1 MNLIAALTDLV
12 VGALIMPFNIEYH
25 YYGDHWM
32 ASALMCR
39 IWNFG
44 DVTVSSAS
52 IWTLAAIA
60 MDRWMVHTHCVECI
74 IQCSKI
80 SLKNYYLFGF
90 FQAVYEPVTYM
101 KLKNCSSF
109 IILAGTSEF

>member
-25 YYGDHWM
+25 YYNDHWLS
-32 ASALMCR
+32 SALKCR
-39 IWNFG
+39 IWHFF

-60 MDRWMVHTHCVECI
+60 LDRFMVKVKQGDPNQKLLSSRNGNWRQYSI
-74 IQCSKI
+74 LN
-80 SLKNYYLFGF
+80 LKKNVLFALIFRG
-90 FQAVYEPVTYM
+90 
-101 KLKNCSSF
+101 
-109 IILAGTSEF
+109 I

>member
-25 YYGDHWM
+25 YYNDHWLS
-32 ASALMCR
+32 SALKCR
-39 IWNFG
+39 IWHFF

-60 MDRWMVHTHCVECI
+60 LDRFMVQGDLDRNQLQMALI
-74 IQCSKI
+74 KRS
-80 SLKNYYLFGF
+80 
-90 FQAVYEPVTYM
+90 
-101 KLKNCSSF
+101 
-109 IILAGTSEF
+109 

>member
-1 MNLIAALTDLV
+1 MYVMILIAALTDLV

-60 MDRWMVHTHCVECI
+60 MDRWMVHTHCVFI
-74 IQCSKI
+74 STQCSKI
-80 SLKNYYLFGF
+80 SLKKG
-90 FQAVYEPVTYM
+90 M
-101 KLKNCSSF
+101 KN
-109 IILAGTSEF
+109 T

>member
-60 MDRWMVHTHCVECI
+60 MDRWMVHIHCVECI
-74 IQCSKI
+74 NMMVVIQT
-80 SLKNYYLFGF
+80 NFVF
-90 FQAVYEPVTYM
+90 
-101 KLKNCSSF
+101 NN
-109 IILAGTSEF
+109 ILI

>member
-60 MDRWMVHTHCVECI
+60 MDRWMVSTLGV
-74 IQCSKI
+74 KI
-80 SLKNYYLFGF
+80 RNLKMDFK
-90 FQAVYEPVTYM
+90 TR
-101 KLKNCSSF
+101 
-109 IILAGTSEF
+109 GTLRWLGQ

>member
-25 YYGDHWM
+25 YYNDHWLS
-32 ASALMCR
+32 SALKCR
-39 IWNFG
+39 IWHFF

-60 MDRWMVHTHCVECI
+60 LDRFMVRTPYKKLSTSIYDLVLLIVCYCLETL
-74 IQCSKI
+74 I
-80 SLKNYYLFGF
+80 SRYFL
-90 FQAVYEPVTYM
+90 
-101 KLKNCSSF
+101 
-109 IILAGTSEF
+109 SEKHEK

>member
-60 MDRWMVHTHCVECI
+60 MDRWKVYSTVSYIKRSHFK
-74 IQCSKI
+74 IQLMAEILRLI
-80 SLKNYYLFGF
+80 STGAHGN
-90 FQAVYEPVTYM
+90 
-101 KLKNCSSF
+101 
-109 IILAGTSEF
+109 ILIE